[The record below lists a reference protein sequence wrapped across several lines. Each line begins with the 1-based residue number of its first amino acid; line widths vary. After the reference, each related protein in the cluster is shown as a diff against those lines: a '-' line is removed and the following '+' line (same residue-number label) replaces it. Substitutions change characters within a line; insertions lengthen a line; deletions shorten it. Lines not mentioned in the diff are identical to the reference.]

1 MVLDFLPLF
10 IAVGL
15 FSCFASILFVLLPF
29 ARKKRSKKILDHF
42 RGQFSFPLGTISFTY
57 RNTLFYI
64 SRLARGGG
72 MTGVGGSYSVLYT
85 YLQSSDSFVI
95 GNEYSNK
102 YSNFFF
108 RRLNSELFS
117 LAGGKIYIS
126 SNDQLCIKKI
136 KDILSSDLD
145 FALKLSSLF
154 EKDYAH
160 FSLGKEFHV
169 AGWGVVKR
177 KSVFRYICLSEKIFE
192 DPHILENQLDI
203 IQDFL
208 QRMSLS

>member
-1 MVLDFLPLF
+1 M
-10 IAVGL
+10 
-15 FSCFASILFVLLPF
+15 
-29 ARKKRSKKILDHF
+29 
-42 RGQFSFPLGTISFTY
+42 GTISFTY

-85 YLQSSDSFVI
+85 YLQTSDSFVI
-95 GNEYSNK
+95 GNKNSKK
-102 YSNFFF
+102 YSNIFF

-117 LAGGKIYIS
+117 LAGKNFYIS

-136 KDILSSDLD
+136 KDILNVDLD

-160 FSLGKEFHV
+160 FSLSKEFHV

-177 KSVFRYICLSEKIFE
+177 ENVFRYICLSEKNFE
-192 DPHILENQLDI
+192 DPHILEKQLDI

-208 QRMSLS
+208 QRMSLAYDSSPKN